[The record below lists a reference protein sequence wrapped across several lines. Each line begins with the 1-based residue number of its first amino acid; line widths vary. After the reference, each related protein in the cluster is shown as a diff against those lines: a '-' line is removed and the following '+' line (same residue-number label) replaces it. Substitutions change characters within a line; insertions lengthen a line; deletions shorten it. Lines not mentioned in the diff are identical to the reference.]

1 MKASIR
7 LIVATLGLLAVTA
20 LSAGPVAPPEHAAA
34 GTVQVAFPPWDDA
47 EALVVAAIA
56 GAREQILVQAFSFTS
71 EAIARALIAARRR
84 GVDVRMTADREQTF
98 GGEFTRVPELAA
110 AGIPI
115 WLEVRYVAAHS
126 KVMIIDGGS
135 DAPVLITGSY
145 NWTWSAQHRNA
156 ENLLIVR
163 GDRVLARAYL
173 RNWELRRGAALPYA
187 QDRR

>member
-1 MKASIR
+1 MRSGISI
-7 LIVATLGLLAVTA
+7 LVATLGLLAVSD
-20 LSAGPVAPPEHAAA
+20 LPAGPAAPPEHAAT

-47 EALVVAAIA
+47 EALVLAAIA
-56 GAREQILVQAFSFTS
+56 GARAQILVQAFSFTS
-71 EAIARALIAARRR
+71 EAVARALIAAKRR
-84 GVDVRMTADREQTF
+84 GVDVRMTVDREQTF

-126 KVMIIDGGS
+126 KVMIIDSGS
-135 DAPVLITGSY
+135 GAPVLITGSY

-163 GDRVLARAYL
+163 GDDDLTHAYVK
-173 RNWELRRGAALPYA
+173 NWQLRRRDALPYA
-187 QDRR
+187 RDRR

>member
-1 MKASIR
+1 MRAGIR
-7 LIVATLGLLAVTA
+7 VLAVAFGLLVFAE
-20 LSAGPVAPPEHAAA
+20 LPAGPAAPPEHAAT

-56 GAREQILVQAFSFTS
+56 DARRQILVQAFSFTS
-71 EAIARALIAARRR
+71 AAIARALIAAKRR

-126 KVMIIDGGS
+126 KVMIIDSAS

-145 NWTWSAQHRNA
+145 T
-156 ENLLIVR
+156 
-163 GDRVLARAYL
+163 GPG
-173 RNWELRRGAALPYA
+173 RRSTAMP
-187 QDRR
+187 RTC